1 MKRNKS
7 VARGWLW
14 VSTLY
19 LAEGL
24 PYVVVMTVAVIMY
37 KRMGIDNTQLAF
49 YTSLL
54 SLPWVIKPFWS
65 PFVDIFSSKR
75 RWIVL
80 MQLLIAA
87 GFAAIALSLPGS
99 GWFRASMASFM
110 VVAFLSATHDIAADG
125 FYMLG
130 LDEHGQSFFVGIR
143 TAVYRLAMLLGQ
155 GPLVM
160 LAGYLEMR
168 YGDIPRAW
176 AMTFYLLAAAMAV
189 IALYHFFSLPH
200 PAADVTRHTRSISQ
214 VMREVIDTF
223 VGFFSKSGIVTATLF
238 IFLYKFPEA
247 QLVKLISPFLLDDPS
262 VGGLGLDTAQ
272 VGIVYGTVGLIGLL
286 SGGIIGGWAVARGG
300 LRRWL
305 MPMAWS
311 MSLTCLSFVWLV
323 YGPTSSLLT
332 IKICVFIEQFGYGFG
347 TTAYMLYLI
356 HFAKGERATSY
367 YAIATGL
374 MSLGMMLWGMMAG
387 WIQTAIG
394 YGPFFIWTSC
404 CCIVTI
410 AVSHIARRRLPN

>member
-1 MKRNKS
+1 MKKDTS
-7 VARGWLW
+7 LMRGWLW
-14 VSTLY
+14 VPTLY

-37 KRMGIDNTQLAF
+37 KRMGLGNGELAF

-54 SLPWVIKPFWS
+54 SLPWVVKPLWS

-75 RWIVL
+75 RWIIT
-80 MQLLIAA
+80 MQILISA

-99 GWFRASMASFM
+99 GWFRGSMASFM
-110 VVAFLSATHDIAADG
+110 VVSFLSATHDIAADG

-130 LDEHGQSFFVGIR
+130 LDQRGQSFFVGIR

-160 LAGYLEMR
+160 LAGYLEMS
-168 YGDIPRAW
+168 YGDIPQAW
-176 AMTFYLLAAAMAV
+176 AVTFYILSGFMALIAA
-189 IALYHFFSLPH
+189 LHLFSLPH
-200 PAADVTRHTRSISQ
+200 PAADVTRSARSIRE
-214 VMREVIDTF
+214 VGREVIDTF
-223 VGFFSKSGIVTATLF
+223 AGFFSKPGILVATLF

-247 QLVKLISPFLLDDPS
+247 QLIKLISPFLLDSPEA
-262 VGGLGLDTAQ
+262 GGLGLDTSQ
-272 VGIVYGTVGLIGLL
+272 VGVVYGTVGLIGLL

-300 LRRWL
+300 LRKWL

-311 MSLTCLSFVWLV
+311 MSLTCLAFVWLSV
-323 YGPTSSLLT
+323 GPTPSLLT
-332 IKICVFIEQFGYGFG
+332 IKICVFVEQFGYGFG

-356 HFAKGERATSY
+356 HFARGARSTSY

-374 MSLGMMLWGMMAG
+374 MSLGMMVQGMLAG

-394 YGPFFIWTSC
+394 YGSFFIWTSC
-404 CCIVTI
+404 SCVVTI
-410 AVSHIARRRLPN
+410 AVSMAARRSLVE